1 MPHVFIRGHVS
12 EYAALCVLTS
22 ANGSP
27 EVIVVDPIQG
37 RLSVPTPRILID
49 HLVGRGEHHPRHADA
64 ERFRGL
70 EVYDEEIVRIN
81 VAELI

>member
-1 MPHVFIRGHVS
+1 V
-12 EYAALCVLTS
+12 A
-22 ANGSP
+22 
-27 EVIVVDPIQG
+27 VVDLIQG
-37 RLSVPTPRILID
+37 RLSVATPRILID
-49 HLVGRGEHHPRHADA
+49 HLVGRSEHHPRHGDA